1 MSGEDLSARPSG
13 RDIFERGKP
22 LYFAGRHAELSR
34 LARYLRALRSTGDAT
49 MGMVLIDGVQ
59 GIGKTQLAL
68 EFARRQCTDDPRV
81 LHLACGV
88 DMLAGDADELVD
100 TITRELPKRDASAAS
115 LIDSI
120 RRNVKVL
127 PYRMQLRE
135 RDRTFGQLLATTRQR
150 GWWDGH
156 ALILAIDE
164 IQSIEPEPRSLLKVL
179 HEGFHGCPIMTI
191 GMGLQHTQEVLSAK
205 AVRTDG
211 SEDKGA
217 ISRFGLRLTL
227 DMLSEGEAAEAV
239 ERGVESTGLGAVPSA
254 LAKQIGEA
262 AKGFPQHL
270 HGYIQAA
277 VDALEEGLDLESAAT
292 QARILSA
299 GANARTDFYRSRL
312 QSVNRR
318 YRVGIL
324 HLAATMANTANVEGS
339 QLRFHE
345 AIQAVDD
352 LGVRGVEGTAVV
364 SDAIEKGVLRHRDD
378 DTLAFPIPSFHDYML
393 RLADSSSG

>member
-1 MSGEDLSARPSG
+1 M
-13 RDIFERGKP
+13 
-22 LYFAGRHAELSR
+22 AG
-34 LARYLRALRSTGDAT
+34 YLRALRSTGDAT

-68 EFARRQCTDDPRV
+68 EFARRQCADDPRV

-88 DMLAGDADELVD
+88 DLLAGDAEELVD

-115 LIDSI
+115 LLDSI

-135 RDRTFGQLLATTRQR
+135 RDRTFGQLLATIRQR

-156 ALILAIDE
+156 ALILTIDE

-191 GMGLQHTQEVLSAK
+191 GMGLHTQEVLSAK
-205 AVRTDG
+205 AVRADG

-227 DMLSEGEAAEAV
+227 DVLSEGEAAEAV
-239 ERGVESTGLGAVPSA
+239 ERGVESTGLGAMPPA
-254 LAKQIGEA
+254 LAEQIGKA

-277 VDALEEGLDLESAAT
+277 VDALEEGRDLKSAAT
-292 QARILSA
+292 QARILAA
-299 GANARTDFYRSRL
+299 GADARTDFYRSRL

-324 HLAATMANTANVEGS
+324 HLAAIMNGS

-352 LGVRGVEGTAVV
+352 LGVRGVEGAAVV

-378 DTLAFPIPSFHDYML
+378 DTLAFPIPSFHEYML
-393 RLADSSSG
+393 RLADSSSA